1 MGVTTAHRQQRT
13 LILALLCVAS
23 FAVVFNNLIITPILP
38 DISDDLG
45 VRVAVVGLLVTAY
58 AIVGGVAA
66 IFSGPFIDLL
76 GRKPIVVSG
85 MATLT
90 VATFASAV
98 APNFTT
104 LAIARSLAGLGVAC
118 LTPAVFAAVGDLFAY
133 EERGKAMSWVI
144 SANTSAS
151 IFGVPAGALLSGLV
165 SWRWTFGV
173 LGLLLVVFTWLIV
186 TKLPGDSPR
195 EQANRGAAVRDSASG
210 IRSVVS
216 DLSTM
221 MAIFSNY
228 LSTTYWFIF
237 TIYMGAYFRD
247 EFGLAKWALGAMT
260 MIMGLGVLFGS
271 NFGGRLSDRMGK
283 RPIIVWC
290 SGICAIFISLVT
302 VASPVMTV
310 AFAFLFLF
318 SLFSGAR
325 FASAQAVTTEMKPEM
340 RGTVMALNA
349 SGQQWGI
356 VTGSLIGGF
365 VVDTWGYTG
374 LGPASGVVALVSL
387 VTYALFVDE
396 RRFERP
402 AAPAIPLPATESV

>member
-1 MGVTTAHRQQRT
+1 MGVTTVHRQQRT

-90 VATFASAV
+90 VATFASAA
-98 APNFTT
+98 APKFTT

-173 LGLLLVVFTWLIV
+173 LGVLLVVFTWLIV

-402 AAPAIPLPATESV
+402 PAPAIPLPATESA

>member
-1 MGVTTAHRQQRT
+1 MGVTTVHRQQRT

-173 LGLLLVVFTWLIV
+173 LGVLLVVFTWLIA

-195 EQANRGAAVRDSASG
+195 EKANRGAAVRDSASG

-365 VVDTWGYTG
+365 VVDSWGYTG

>member
-1 MGVTTAHRQQRT
+1 M
-13 LILALLCVAS
+13 LCVAS

-173 LGLLLVVFTWLIV
+173 LGVLLVVFTWLIA

-195 EQANRGAAVRDSASG
+195 EKANRGAAVRDSASG

-365 VVDTWGYTG
+365 VVDSWGYTG